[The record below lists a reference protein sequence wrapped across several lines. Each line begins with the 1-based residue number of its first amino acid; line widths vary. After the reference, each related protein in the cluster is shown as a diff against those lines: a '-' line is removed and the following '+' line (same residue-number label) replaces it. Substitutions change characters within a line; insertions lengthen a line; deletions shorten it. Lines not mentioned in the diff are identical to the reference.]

1 MMLFGYLWRVRRLMK
16 RQKKLESEV
25 ENRTKVI
32 TRQTKELQQ
41 LDQLK
46 SRFFANVSHEL
57 RTPLTLMLGPTN
69 SLRNRSYLPE
79 KDKKLLE
86 YVYKSAKQ
94 LLNLVNEILDLSK
107 LESNRLELQESVV
120 NFHNFLAPLVSQ
132 FKSYGDSENV
142 HFSFINEVKQPYL
155 ISIDTDKFTKIINN
169 FLSNA
174 LKFTPKNSKV
184 TLRLIEKNTTFL
196 IGVEDS
202 GSGIHPD
209 DLPSIFNRFFQS
221 KQPDAIIQGGTG
233 IGLSL
238 CKELAEVLNGRVWAA
253 SELGKGSTFY
263 FEFPKKEA
271 AVPLPV
277 IENQQ
282 PIEKKEE
289 ARISTIPFVKSIEN
303 TVEKTTILIVEDNR
317 ELRSYLKSI
326 TEESYE
332 VLTAENGKIALKILA
347 KQPVNFII
355 SDLMMPIMDG
365 FQLLETVKSKDH
377 LRHLP
382 VIMLTART
390 DAKVKLRALR
400 IGVDDYIVKPFQE
413 EELLTR
419 IANLLRNYRVRTS
432 LTEVVTPALAENTLS
447 ISTISDEELQWLQS
461 AEATVLKYLNDYRL
475 NIDFLAEQLT
485 VSRSTFKRKIKQ
497 LTGLSANEYLNEIR
511 FDKARELME
520 NLAITS
526 VKAAAGQV
534 GMKDVKYFSKQFKK
548 RFGKSPSDYF

>member
-1 MMLFGYLWRVRRLMK
+1 
-16 RQKKLESEV
+16 
-25 ENRTKVI
+25 
-32 TRQTKELQQ
+32 
-41 LDQLK
+41 
-46 SRFFANVSHEL
+46 
-57 RTPLTLMLGPTN
+57 
-69 SLRNRSYLPE
+69 
-79 KDKKLLE
+79 
-86 YVYKSAKQ
+86 
-94 LLNLVNEILDLSK
+94 
-107 LESNRLELQESVV
+107 
-120 NFHNFLAPLVSQ
+120 
-132 FKSYGDSENV
+132 
-142 HFSFINEVKQPYL
+142 
-155 ISIDTDKFTKIINN
+155 
-169 FLSNA
+169 
-174 LKFTPKNSKV
+174 
-184 TLRLIEKNTTFL
+184 
-196 IGVEDS
+196 
-202 GSGIHPD
+202 
-209 DLPSIFNRFFQS
+209 
-221 KQPDAIIQGGTG
+221 
-233 IGLSL
+233 
-238 CKELAEVLNGRVWAA
+238 
-253 SELGKGSTFY
+253 
-263 FEFPKKEA
+263 
-271 AVPLPV
+271 
-277 IENQQ
+277 
-282 PIEKKEE
+282 
-289 ARISTIPFVKSIEN
+289 
-303 TVEKTTILIVEDNR
+303 
-317 ELRSYLKSI
+317 
-326 TEESYE
+326 
-332 VLTAENGKIALKILA
+332 LTAENGKIALKILA